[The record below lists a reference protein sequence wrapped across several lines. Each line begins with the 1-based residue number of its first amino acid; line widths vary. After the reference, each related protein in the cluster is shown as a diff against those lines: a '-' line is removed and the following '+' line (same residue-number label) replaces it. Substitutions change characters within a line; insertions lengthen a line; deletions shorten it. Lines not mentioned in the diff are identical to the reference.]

1 MKSTAPRR
9 RLDGPQTPRT
19 PRGKGKRVATKQRSL
34 NLRVTPA
41 IAGLLAVAS
50 AGVGTVAVGGVTD
63 GGALSD
69 GAYQTL
75 SQNYVGADLSGTNA
89 VDISRDFDRQ
99 LIQEQSDR
107 QAEQIEVARQNL
119 EQQIESYSEELANQ
133 WVVPV
138 AGYRLT
144 ARFGQS
150 SGLWSSGRHT
160 GLDFAGPSG
169 STIVSIASG
178 TVKSAGYEG
187 AYGNKTV
194 IVLEDGTE
202 IWYAHQ
208 SRIAVSPGDTV
219 RPGDTIG
226 YTGSTGKVTGPHLHL
241 EVRPGGGGPV
251 DPVAAFGD
259 HNVSL

>member
-1 MKSTAPRR
+1 MKSTGPRR
-9 RLDGPQTPRT
+9 RLDSPQSPRT
-19 PRGKGKRVATKQRSL
+19 PHKGKRVAAKQRSL

-41 IAGLLAVAS
+41 IVGLVAVAS
-50 AGVGTVAVGGVTD
+50 AGVGTVAVGGVAD
-63 GGALSD
+63 NGALSSNT
-69 GAYQTL
+69 YETL
-75 SQNYVGADLSGTNA
+75 SQNYAGGMNLGGTNA

-107 QAEQIEVARQNL
+107 QAEQIELARQQV
-119 EQQIESYSEELANQ
+119 EQAVETYTEQVANQ

-169 STIVSIASG
+169 STIVSIAAG
-178 TVKSAGYEG
+178 TVKSTGYEG

-194 IVLEDGTE
+194 IVLDDGTE

-208 SRIAVSPGDTV
+208 SRIAVSEGDVV
-219 RPGDTIG
+219 RPGDVIG
-226 YTGSTGKVTGPHLHL
+226 YTGSTGNVTGPHLHL
-241 EVRPGGGGPV
+241 EVRPGGGEPI
-251 DPVAAFGD
+251 DPVTAFSE